1 MLVRHFMTTD
11 VLTLAPGRTCHE
23 ALIELNR
30 YGVRRAPVMDGET
43 LVGIVSERDLLRILP
58 GTPAQASTQAGV
70 EGMDLA
76 VRHVMSAPVKTLG
89 LNDHLET
96 AARLMLSHRIG
107 GVPILHQ
114 GKLKGLITESDVFKA
129 LFGLLNSCC
138 GVNILFEEP
147 ARRGGAKTD
156 YARLCTRHGCRI
168 LALLTYLKPEG
179 GAMCY
184 LSLEGGGPETL
195 IEELRTL
202 SYQVLMV
209 EKASEKPAPDAS
221 PECAR

>member
-23 ALIELNR
+23 ALIELSR
-30 YGVRRAPVMDGET
+30 HGVRRAPVLDGEK

-58 GTPAQASTQAGV
+58 GTPAQASTQAGAD
-70 EGMDLA
+70 GMDLA
-76 VRHVMSAPVKTLG
+76 VRHIMSAPVKTLG

-96 AARLMLSHRIG
+96 AARLMLNHRIG
-107 GVPILHQ
+107 GVPVLHQ
-114 GKLKGLITESDVFKA
+114 GKLKGIITESDVFKA
-129 LFGLLNSCC
+129 LFGVLNSCS

-147 ARRGGAKTD
+147 ACRGGSKTD
-156 YARLCTRHGCRI
+156 YARLCIRHGCRI
-168 LALLTYLKPEG
+168 LALLTYLKPDG

-195 IEELRTL
+195 VEELRAL
-202 SYQVLMV
+202 SYSVIMV
-209 EKASEKPAPDAS
+209 EKASEKQAPGAP